1 MPEMPLILGIHLGEM
16 RHVRQEHIH
25 LDHFPDARPGRGQDG
40 GDVVDAL
47 ARLLRDAAA
56 YQRARR
62 IGGDLAWDVD
72 LVRGFDGLGLCGGRR
87 GREG

>member
-62 IGGDLAWDVD
+62 IGGDLA
-72 LVRGFDGLGLCGGRR
+72 
-87 GREG
+87 